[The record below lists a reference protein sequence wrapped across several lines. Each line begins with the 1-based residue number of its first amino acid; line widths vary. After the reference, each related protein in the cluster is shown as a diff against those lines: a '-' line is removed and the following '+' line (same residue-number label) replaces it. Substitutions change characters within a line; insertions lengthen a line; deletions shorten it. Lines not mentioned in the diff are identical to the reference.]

1 MSSQIAVSEWNKMTA
16 RVRGELDRVDFTSR
30 QRRLIQFL
38 FWATLSRQR
47 LSVRVPRLRVLE
59 EVLGMNK
66 AHLSLNLRQLVKM
79 RVLQIRPLAEGG
91 AEYVL
96 LPDSTNWD
104 VAWLYDRARFV
115 RLLTDLDTCTNQ
127 VQGELLPPEPS
138 LLAALAVISAEGAY
152 RNAVRPVPESGTPV
166 PECGTPHPVGGGVGG
181 AFKSCTEK
189 GTSIRLKALR
199 GLKALSSGETSSE
212 ELKSSLLE
220 IELGQEPAAVKAMR
234 NIVGAQIMEPSSDPE
249 NKDCRTGD
257 GAKWRLRFRANRS
270 MVHRVF
276 AALVEELIE
285 GRVKN
290 RGARAELLWQEFT

>member
-181 AFKSCTEK
+181 AFKSSSTDPPERAFK
-189 GTSIRLKALR
+189 FKR
-199 GLKALSSGETSSE
+199 LKALSSGETSCE
-212 ELKSSLLE
+212 ELKNSLLE
-220 IELGQEPAAVKAMR
+220 IEMGQEPAAVKAMR
-234 NIVGAQIMEPSSDPE
+234 NIVGSQVMDGNSDPMSA
-249 NKDCRTGD
+249 DYRTGD
-257 GAKWRLRFRANRS
+257 GGKWRLRFRANRS

-276 AALVEELIE
+276 ATLVEELIG